1 MNTYYQKH
9 EEGFQELA
17 PNRYHEQVGKEKEKQ
32 YYKSNKVRLQEQAP
46 NKCKELSDDE
56 KDIKREY
63 GRNRYK
69 NIV

>member
-17 PNRYHEQVGKEKEKQ
+17 QNRYHEQVGKEKEKQ